1 MLKNSAYYAKVNPNK
16 IWGRE
21 LCYTMQNGDFNK
33 ICGDNFDPQKIIDYI
48 NETYGLMGVVTEL
61 HLEG

>member
-21 LCYTMQNGDFNK
+21 LCY
-33 ICGDNFDPQKIIDYI
+33 NFDPQKIIDYI

>member
-1 MLKNSAYYAKVNPNK
+1 MLKNSVYYAKVDPNK

-21 LCYTMQNGDFNK
+21 LCYTMRNGDFHE